1 MSMDFD
7 TLQARIEHEIAELR
21 GAYPRVESCHSA
33 LVQWKDD
40 EQARYS
46 LGLDIRWPQHQS
58 LVSGT
63 AEASPDAAVEAAFQR
78 ARETL
83 QRRST

>member
-7 TLQARIEHEIAELR
+7 SLQARIEHKIAELR
-21 GAYPRVESCHSA
+21 GAFPQVASCESA
-33 LVQWKDD
+33 LVQWS
-40 EQARYS
+40 ENGQPRYS
-46 LGLDIRWPQHQS
+46 LGLDIRGPQHQS

-63 AEASPDAAVEAAFQR
+63 AEASPDAAVDAAFQR
-78 ARETL
+78 AREAL